1 MICLYWNCLEALV
14 IGALR
19 FRWPGMRVYLEASE
33 DYSKRSDFL
42 GCLCLI
48 LILCFT
54 VFFVLL
60 DWKRFHLHYPTWDRS
75 VL

>member
-19 FRWPGMRVYLEASE
+19 FRWPGMRVHLEASE
-33 DYSKRSDFL
+33 DYSKRSSFL

-48 LILCFT
+48 FCIIGLEEVSPALPD
-54 VFFVLL
+54 VG
-60 DWKRFHLHYPTWDRS
+60 
-75 VL
+75 